1 MKVKRQKGLASLILA
16 PHLQSFKAQWDR
28 KKYSTFNSKLVKYRI
43 ISKDKVESTG
53 HTGRLLVKIQISKY
67 ATTSVPRTAPKNL
80 RRCSSER
87 GHPRLKHAPPE
98 SERILPHNHQVDQL
112 QHSKL
117 VQENPKN
124 HCDNEHC
131 QLGHN

>member
-1 MKVKRQKGLASLILA
+1 M
-16 PHLQSFKAQWDR
+16 
-28 KKYSTFNSKLVKYRI
+28 
-43 ISKDKVESTG
+43 
-53 HTGRLLVKIQISKY
+53 
-67 ATTSVPRTAPKNL
+67 PRTAPKNL
-80 RRCSSER
+80 RRCSSKR

-98 SERILPHNHQVDQL
+98 SERVFPHNNQVDQL

-131 QLGHN
+131 QLGHNQAQVGNAQDFGTNYTTNAKRRDPAKKKRNGSRIM